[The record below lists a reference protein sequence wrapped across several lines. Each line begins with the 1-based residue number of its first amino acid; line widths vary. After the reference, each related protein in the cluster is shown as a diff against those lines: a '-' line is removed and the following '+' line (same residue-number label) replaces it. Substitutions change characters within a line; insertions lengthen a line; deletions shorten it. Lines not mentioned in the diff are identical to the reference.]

1 MDESISERRE
11 EREAALLA
19 EVGRGLGEH
28 GVRTLL
34 IRRVGLT
41 LYGTAPDDGLPASGG
56 GRPASCYGSGSGPGR
71 GDDDMPIVGLNGGTG
86 RPRIRS

>member
-11 EREAALLA
+11 EREAALPA

-34 IRRVGLT
+34 IRHVGLT
-41 LYGTAPDDGLPASGG
+41 LYGTAPDAGLPARGG
-56 GRPASCYGSGSGPGR
+56 GRPASRDGLGTDSGSGFDG
-71 GDDDMPIVGLNGGTG
+71 GDGMPTAGAAGTA
-86 RPRIRS
+86 